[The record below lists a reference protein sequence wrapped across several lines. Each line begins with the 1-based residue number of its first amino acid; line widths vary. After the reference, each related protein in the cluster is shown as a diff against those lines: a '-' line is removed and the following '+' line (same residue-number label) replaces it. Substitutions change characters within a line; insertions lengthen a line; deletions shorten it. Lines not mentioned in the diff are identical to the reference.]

1 MEIYIGEINLFN
13 GGGFMRK
20 ILTIAIP
27 TYNRLEALKKSLTC
41 ILSQINFEEVDI
53 LVSDNCSTD
62 GTKIYMEKLID
73 KYPNIRYNRH
83 QENIGADNNFLYCFN
98 NAISQYL
105 WIIGDDDYVSNG
117 SLEIILNALRE
128 NPDFMYLNFRKE
140 NTSMAKKKIEK
151 YMNIENYLEVIGLDI
166 TFVSS
171 LIFNTKY
178 IKLIKKKEKYINT
191 YFMHANI
198 ALETFKYGN
207 YFFVLN
213 QHCLNP
219 TPNLKVSYDVYYV
232 WIISLYNLLFSTGK
246 GLGLRED
253 LLLNLYKKWLTE
265 KVIKFIFQYRITC
278 RNNENDWKKKEALSL
293 LKKLDKQL
301 YLLYVIPMRCPY
313 FLIKFIRKTYLLL
326 NLV

>member
-1 MEIYIGEINLFN
+1 
-13 GGGFMRK
+13 MRK

-171 LIFNTKY
+171 LSI
-178 IKLIKKKEKYINT
+178 
-191 YFMHANI
+191 
-198 ALETFKYGN
+198 
-207 YFFVLN
+207 
-213 QHCLNP
+213 P
-219 TPNLKVSYDVYYV
+219 D
-232 WIISLYNLLFSTGK
+232 ISP
-246 GLGLRED
+246 
-253 LLLNLYKKWLTE
+253 
-265 KVIKFIFQYRITC
+265 V
-278 RNNENDWKKKEALSL
+278 
-293 LKKLDKQL
+293 
-301 YLLYVIPMRCPY
+301 
-313 FLIKFIRKTYLLL
+313 
-326 NLV
+326 